1 MLKIT
6 YNTPNQR
13 PIGAQTTPKPVK
25 MAYVFIQ
32 FNPVSLTCDVVLCIN
47 EQLLLIKQ
55 KEKQEKQIH
64 EEHENKFH
72 DTLWVIKNCLPRWE
86 DEELALRCHRLYFT
100 FDANENY
107 KKKIRIF
114 LKKTK
119 NSYEVAHAVWSDP
132 HHRNSFA
139 ILVPQI
145 DV

>member
-1 MLKIT
+1 
-6 YNTPNQR
+6 
-13 PIGAQTTPKPVK
+13 
-25 MAYVFIQ
+25 MAYVLLKPIGGD
-32 FNPVSLTCDVVLCIN
+32 VSLSLDVVQHIYT
-47 EQLLLIKQ
+47 QLLLIKQ
-55 KEKQEKQIH
+55 KEQKEQEEHK
-64 EEHENKFH
+64 EHENKFC
-72 DTLWVIKNCLPRWE
+72 DTLWVIKNCLPKWE
-86 DEELALRCHRLYFT
+86 DEELALQRSRLYFT

-132 HHRNSFA
+132 HHRNLFA

>member
-1 MLKIT
+1 
-6 YNTPNQR
+6 
-13 PIGAQTTPKPVK
+13 

-32 FNPVSLTCDVVLCIN
+32 FKPVSLTRDVVLCIN

-64 EEHENKFH
+64 EEHEDKFH

>member
-32 FNPVSLTCDVVLCIN
+32 FKPVSLTRDIVLCIN

-55 KEKQEKQIH
+55 KEKQIH

-72 DTLWVIKNCLPRWE
+72 DTLFVFGVIVFTSHLMLMKIIRK
-86 DEELALRCHRLYFT
+86 RYGYF
-100 FDANENY
+100 
-107 KKKIRIF
+107 
-114 LKKTK
+114 
-119 NSYEVAHAVWSDP
+119 
-132 HHRNSFA
+132 
-139 ILVPQI
+139 
-145 DV
+145 

>member
-1 MLKIT
+1 
-6 YNTPNQR
+6 
-13 PIGAQTTPKPVK
+13 

-32 FNPVSLTCDVVLCIN
+32 FKPVSLTLDVVQCIY

-64 EEHENKFH
+64 EEHEDKFH
-72 DTLWVIKNCLPRWE
+72 DTLCVIKNGLPRWE
-86 DEELALRCHRLYFT
+86 DEELALRRHRLYFT
-100 FDANENY
+100 FDAHENY

-119 NSYEVAHAVWSDP
+119 NSEEVAHTIALCCDP
-132 HHRNSFA
+132 YHRNLFA